1 MLFVRRVSGSSM
13 LPSLCPGSLIV
24 AKNIKLMER
33 YIYKL
38 GDVILFEHN
47 GIQKLKRIAN
57 IRTIDGSTKLY
68 VVGDNAI
75 NSTDSRHFGWITTTA
90 VKGKLIWPIKASK
103 A

>member
-13 LPSLCPGSLIV
+13 APSLRPDSLII
-24 AKNIKLMER
+24 AKNINLMQR
-33 YIYKL
+33 YIYQL

-47 GIQKLKRIAN
+47 GIQKLKRIAD
-57 IRTIDGSTKLY
+57 ICTINGNTKLY

-75 NSTDSRHFGWITTTA
+75 NSTDSRHFGWITTDA